1 MDEKNTINKTILIIE
16 DDNFSQ
22 TILNVFLRPKYT
34 TAFAE
39 NGKEALNL
47 LENWLKP
54 ELIISDL
61 NTPEISGFQLLQI
74 LKSKNKYCTIPF
86 IVLSGDDSIE
96 QQQKCLHAGAT
107 EFLVKPFN
115 SITLGLLIESLLTTT
130 NDRHSNFISH

>member
-47 LENWLKP
+47 LEKW
-54 ELIISDL
+54 
-61 NTPEISGFQLLQI
+61 
-74 LKSKNKYCTIPF
+74 
-86 IVLSGDDSIE
+86 
-96 QQQKCLHAGAT
+96 A
-107 EFLVKPFN
+107 
-115 SITLGLLIESLLTTT
+115 
-130 NDRHSNFISH
+130 